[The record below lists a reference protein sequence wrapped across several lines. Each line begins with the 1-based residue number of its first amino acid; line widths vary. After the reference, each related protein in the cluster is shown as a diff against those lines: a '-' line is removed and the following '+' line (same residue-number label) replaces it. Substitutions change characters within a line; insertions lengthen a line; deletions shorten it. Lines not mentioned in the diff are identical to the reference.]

1 MSKENPG
8 YGTAIPWAKPKLFGD
23 EEGLVVDAL
32 RSTWISG
39 GEYVTR
45 LEREISEHTGARHAI
60 AVSNGTTA
68 LELAFR
74 GLRLGIGDEVI
85 VPAFTFVAP
94 VNIALTVG
102 AKPVFADI
110 DPDTWLMNP
119 VTIENLIT
127 ERTKAIVPVHLYGNV
142 ADMEQI
148 VSLAR
153 RHGIRVIE
161 DCAESAFSR
170 YNNKYAGTFGDIG
183 TFSFQATKTI
193 TTGEGGIVL
202 TNDDEVA
209 GHMRLLRDHG
219 MKPGHRYWHDV
230 VGYNFRLTNLQAAIG
245 CAQLLHLQE
254 IIARRKRIHVLYCN
268 VIASISEISPQFYR
282 HEVDPVLWAMAVRL
296 KGAGLV
302 DASRARRDAIMKRM
316 SADGIE
322 TRPGFYSLD
331 LLVPYGCPALP
342 VARETSANVISLPT
356 FFDLDESDIT
366 RICSSL
372 KEAIRETE

>member
-1 MSKENPG
+1 MSKDN
-8 YGTAIPWAKPKLFGD
+8 TAEGDGIPWAKPKLFGD
-23 EEGLVVDAL
+23 EEDFVVDAL

-39 GEYVTR
+39 GGYVTR
-45 LEREISEHTGARHAI
+45 LEQEISERIGVRHAI

-74 GLRLGIGDEVI
+74 GLRLGAGDEVI

-94 VNIALTVG
+94 VNVALAVG
-102 AKPVFADI
+102 AKPIFADI
-110 DPDTWLMNP
+110 DPNTWLMD
-119 VTIENLIT
+119 VASVKDLIT

-142 ADMEQI
+142 ADMAAI

-153 RHGIRVIE
+153 RYGIRIIE

-170 YNNKYAGTFGDIG
+170 YNDKYAGTFGDVG

-219 MKPGHRYWHDV
+219 MKPSQRYWHDV
-230 VGYNFRLTNLQAAIG
+230 VGYNFRLTNLQAAVG
-245 CAQLLHLQE
+245 CAQLLHLQK
-254 IIARRKRIHVLYCN
+254 IVARRKRIHMLYSDA
-268 VIASISEISPQFYR
+268 IASMSEISPQFFR
-282 HEVDPVLWAMAVRL
+282 QEVDSVLWAMAFRL
-296 KGAGLV
+296 KSTGSV

-316 SADGIE
+316 AADGIE

-331 LLVPYGCPALP
+331 LLPPYGCPTLP
-342 VARETSANVISLPT
+342 VAHETSANVISLPT
-356 FFDLDESDIT
+356 FFDLSERDIT

-372 KEAIRETE
+372 KVAIRETE